1 MVGKTIGHYR
11 ILEKLGGGGMGV
23 VYEAEDLNLGRHV
36 ALKFLP
42 AEMERDPQALERFRR
57 EARAASALNHPNICT
72 IHEIAEDQGE
82 YYLVMEMLSGQTLKH
97 RLAAG
102 ALSLE
107 PLLEMAVQIADAL
120 DAAHSEG
127 IVHRDIKPAN
137 IFVTRRGQAKIL
149 DFGLAKL
156 TGKPNETASD
166 DATLDANLTS
176 PGTTVGTVA
185 YMSPEQARGE
195 ELDRRTDLFSF
206 GAVLYEMATGKMAFA
221 ATTSALIF
229 DSILHKAPT
238 SPVRINPELPVE
250 LEHIINKAL
259 EKDPGLRYQNAADML
274 ADLKRL
280 RRDSTSGRVEAA
292 PASARHPVH
301 AGGTWKWTAGA
312 AAALVLAALAGWFAL
327 ASKKGDAISSIAVLP
342 FVNAANDPNTEYLS
356 DGITESLINSLSQ
369 LPNLSVMARSSVF
382 RYKGKEVDPAAVAR
396 DLKVQAV
403 VMGRIVQRG
412 DQLIVSSEL
421 IDART
426 NRNLWGDQYD
436 RKMSDLIAVQQDIT
450 SAISTKLRQRL
461 AGDTEKALTK
471 SGTSSPDA
479 YQLYLKGRYEWERRT
494 PESLEQSKN
503 YFQQAIA
510 RDPNYAMAYVG
521 LADYYI
527 VVPDYSPVSERDLL
541 PAARAAADKA
551 LALDDS
557 LAEAHLAAAGVEWSA
572 LNFPTAE
579 KEFQRSI
586 ALNPN
591 YANAH
596 HWFGLFLVWQARYDD
611 GLSHLRRAVEL
622 EPLNLQY
629 NSNLGQGLCVARQYD
644 SGLQQLNKTV
654 EMDPNFGVAH
664 GQLSACYKNMGRYDL
679 YYEQQVEE
687 NRLFDDK
694 DELAIWEDASRV
706 FAKSGYKAAVARQ
719 IQMHIELSKQR
730 YVDPATIAY
739 DYADLGDKEQ
749 TFQWLAKAV
758 HERCDGL
765 QVIKSV
771 PALDKWHSEAR
782 YVEILKQLNLPQ

>member
-11 ILEKLGGGGMGV
+11 ILAKLGGGGMGV

-42 AEMERDPQALERFRR
+42 SEMERDPQTLERFRR

-82 YYLVMEMLSGQTLKH
+82 HYLVMEMLSGQTLKH
-97 RLAAG
+97 KLMGG
-102 ALSLE
+102 ALPLE
-107 PLLEMAVQIADAL
+107 LLLEMAVQIADAL

-137 IFVTRRGQAKIL
+137 IFVTKRGQAKIL

-156 TGKPNETASD
+156 TGKPKETAGE

-206 GAVLYEMATGKMAFA
+206 GAVLYEMSTGKMAFGA
-221 ATTSALIF
+221 NTSALIF
-229 DSILHKAPT
+229 DAILHKAPT
-238 SPVRINPELPVE
+238 SPVRINPELPPE

-259 EKDPGLRYQNAADML
+259 EKVPALRYQNAADML

-280 RRDSTSGRVEAA
+280 RRDSTSGRVEVA
-292 PASARHPVH
+292 PPSAKQPLSPSGKGRWLV
-301 AGGTWKWTAGA
+301 GA
-312 AAALVLAALAGWFAL
+312 AAVLVVAALAGWFVLGA
-327 ASKKGDAISSIAVLP
+327 KKSDDISSIAVLP
-342 FVNAANDPNTEYLS
+342 FVNAANDPSAEYLS
-356 DGITESLINSLSQ
+356 DGITDSLINSLSQ

-382 RYKGKEVDPAAVAR
+382 RYKGKEVDPASVAR

-436 RKMSDLIAVQQDIT
+436 RKMADLIAIQQDIT
-450 SAISTKLRQRL
+450 GAIAAKLRQRL
-461 AGDTEKALTK
+461 AGETEKTVTK
-471 SGTSSPDA
+471 SGTNDPEA

-510 RDPNYAMAYVG
+510 LDPNYAMAYVG

-527 VVPDYSPVSERDLL
+527 VVPDYSPMAAKDLL
-541 PAARAAADKA
+541 PTARAAAEKA
-551 LALDDS
+551 IALDDS
-557 LAEAHLAAAGVEWSA
+557 LAEAHLAVAGVEWSA
-572 LNFPTAE
+572 LNFPAAE
-579 KEFQRSI
+579 EEFQRAIS
-586 ALNPN
+586 LNPN
-591 YANAH
+591 YGNAH
-596 HWFGLFLVWQARYDD
+596 HWFGLFLVWEARYDE
-611 GLSHLRRAVEL
+611 GLSHLRRAVDL
-622 EPLNLQY
+622 DPLNLQF
-629 NSNLGQGLCVARQYD
+629 NSNLGQGFCAAKQYD
-644 SGLQQLNKTV
+644 SGVEQLKKTIQ
-654 EMDPNFGVAH
+654 MDPNFGGAH
-664 GQLSACYKNMGRYDL
+664 GQLAACYRYMERYDVMYAQRL
-679 YYEQQVEE
+679 EAQ
-687 NRLFDDK
+687 RLFDDK
-694 DELAIWEDASRV
+694 EELALAEEASRV
-706 FAKSGYKAAVARQ
+706 FAKSGYKAALARE
-719 IQMHIELSKQR
+719 IQMHVELSKRR
-730 YVDPATIAY
+730 YVDPASIAY

-749 TFQWLAKAV
+749 TFFWLDKALRD
-758 HERCDGL
+758 RCDAL

-771 PALDKWHSEAR
+771 PFLDKWHSEPR
-782 YVEILKQLNLPQ
+782 YTELIKQLNLPR